1 MKKLVFLSCLLL
13 AFSSTYALALTTA
26 EVGGFDTYRD
36 YRNENL
42 NEAGDMAWFA
52 QVFGLDVNTLVYG
65 KLEPGTWLA
74 TTNDASAIYFDFSQ
88 FNDAALADPLGF
100 IVKSGA
106 PGAFTFN
113 DGINGPFVANN
124 ILFQNNATTRYGLI
138 DLDWFNATNGNFTI
152 GSISHTSV
160 VGGDPIP
167 EPSTFILLGAG
178 LLSLV
183 ALRRKK
189 C

>member
-1 MKKLVFLSCLLL
+1 LEV
-13 AFSSTYALALTTA
+13 AD
-26 EVGGFDTYRD
+26 VGGFDTYLD
-36 YRNENL
+36 YKNENL
-42 NEAGDMAWFA
+42 NEAQDKAWFA

-74 TTNDASAIYFDFSQ
+74 TTDDASAIYIDFSE
-88 FNDAALADPLGF
+88 FGNALLADPLGF

-113 DGINGPFVANN
+113 DGTNGPFVDNN
-124 ILFQNNATTRYGLI
+124 ILFQNKATTRYGLI
-138 DLDWFNATNGNFTI
+138 DLDWFTATNGNFTI

-160 VGGDPIP
+160 VGGDPVP
-167 EPSTFILLGAG
+167 EPSTIILLGAG

-189 C
+189 D

>member
-1 MKKLVFLSCLLL
+1 
-13 AFSSTYALALTTA
+13 LTTA
-26 EVGGFDTYRD
+26 QVGGYDTYLD
-36 YRNENL
+36 YKNENL
-42 NEAGDMAWFA
+42 NEAGDKAWFA

-65 KLEPGTWLA
+65 KLEGPQYWEA
-74 TTNDASAIYFDFSQ
+74 TSDDPTAIYFDFSQ
-88 FNDAALADPLGF
+88 FNNAALADPLGF

-106 PGAFTFN
+106 PGAFTF
-113 DGINGPFVANN
+113 DDLTNGPFLANN
-124 ILFQNNATTRYGLI
+124 FLFQNNATTRYGLI
-138 DLDWFNATNGNFTI
+138 DLDWFKATNGNFTI